1 MQAFLKSLTLENF
14 KGCKKNT
21 YSFNQTSKVLGKNG
35 AGKTTISTAYYWLF
49 ADKDTEL
56 NCNPNIRPLDA
67 EEVTPRVE
75 AVLDIDGKEVSVAK
89 IQKRTVKK
97 SKTDGKETISLSN
110 TYEVNS
116 VECGERDFTK
126 KLKEEYGFDLNLF
139 LPLSHPDVFTGKKA
153 DEMRKILF
161 SMASSKTDLEIAE
174 QTENAVE
181 VAELLKNYTVEEIK
195 AMQTATLR
203 KIKEEY
209 GKDGEILK
217 ATIRGLEQAKV
228 DIDVAELELQ
238 RNALKEQ
245 IAENKA
251 KQEDVSKRY
260 EDYQK
265 LSDEVSKLKMQLSDL
280 QTKANVDLGKERYGI
295 ACDMTNKKNEIVE
308 AGRQISLCQSD
319 IERAEKAIE
328 RNTILI
334 NEMRDK
340 WKTAKKRVF
349 DENSLVCAYCG
360 QEYPQEKKD
369 ALRGEFESHKANE
382 LADLE
387 ERGNELKSAIE
398 KDKSAIE
405 QIKATLDENAK
416 VKAELESQLQELE
429 NQYKETPQSADI
441 SDTDEYKALAKQI
454 ADKES
459 LLQTY
464 AEDNSRQ
471 QLKSELETLNEQLT
485 AVECEIAKSE
495 NNIAID
501 RQIADLRAKQG
512 LYEQNKAD
520 AEKIQ
525 YQLDLVSR
533 RKNELLTDE
542 INAHFTLVNFKLFD
556 YRKNSEYMEC
566 CIPQF
571 KGKDMG
577 VSTNTGL
584 ETLMKLDIIRG
595 LQKFYDV
602 YFPVFVDRAEVLSDE
617 TIKLIN
623 MESQIIFLKVTND
636 EYLKIID

>member
-1 MQAFLKSLTLENF
+1 MKAFLKSLTLENF
-14 KGCKKNT
+14 KGCKKAT

-35 AGKTTISTAYYWLF
+35 AGKSTIASAFYWAF
-49 ADKDTEL
+49 G
-56 NCNPNIRPLDA
+56 NCDYDLHNNPPIFPLDV
-67 EEVTPRVE
+67 EECTPTVRI
-75 AVLDIDGKEVSVAK
+75 VLDIDGKEITVAK
-89 IQKRTVKK
+89 IQKRTVRK
-97 SKTDGKETISLSN
+97 SKADNKETVSLSN

-260 EDYQK
+260 EDYQQ
-265 LSDEVSKLKMQLSDL
+265 LSDEVANLKMKLSDM

-295 ACDMTNKKNEIVE
+295 ACDMTNKKNEIVD

-328 RNTILI
+328 RNAVLI

-349 DENSLVCAYCG
+349 DENSLVCTYCG
-360 QEYPQEKKD
+360 QEYPQERKD

-398 KDKSAIE
+398 KDKSEIE

-441 SDTDEYKALAKQI
+441 SDTDECKALAQQI

-464 AEDNSRQ
+464 AEDNSQQ

-501 RQIADLRAKQG
+501 NQIADLRAKQG

-542 INAHFTLVNFKLFD
+542 INAHFDIVKFIFFTYQKNGDYKEICVPTVDNKLFG
-556 YRKNSEYMEC
+556 E
-566 CIPQF
+566 
-571 KGKDMG
+571 
-577 VSTNTGL
+577 STNTGREVL
-584 ETLMKLDIIRG
+584 AKLDIING
-595 LQKFYDV
+595 LQRFYKQS
-602 YFPVFVDRAEVLSDE
+602 YPVFVDGAECLSSE
-617 TIKLIN
+617 TLKRIE
-623 MESQIIFLKVTND
+623 MDCQTIFLSVD
-636 EYLKIID
+636 EGDLRIE